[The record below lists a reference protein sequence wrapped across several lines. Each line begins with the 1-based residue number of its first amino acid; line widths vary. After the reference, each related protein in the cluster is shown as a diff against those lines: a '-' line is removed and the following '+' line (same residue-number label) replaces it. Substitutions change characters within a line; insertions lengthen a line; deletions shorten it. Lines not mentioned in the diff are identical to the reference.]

1 MTLLSYLDP
10 AWAIACA
17 FVFSLCVGSFLNV
30 VIHRLPIM
38 MEREWQSYASEE
50 EAEDTYNLSTPP
62 STCPKCGHR
71 IRWYENIPLLSYLY
85 LKGSCGSCGVH
96 IPFRYPFV
104 ELFSAVSVAY
114 VIYVFGLNEVGISAS
129 ILTWI
134 LIALIFIDIDHQL
147 LPDKLTLPLLWLG
160 LLCNS
165 FGLFTDLESAVY
177 GAMAG
182 YLSLWSVY
190 WAFKLLTGK
199 EGMGYGDF
207 KLLAALGAW
216 LGISQLP
223 LIILLSSVVG
233 AVLGILMIIARK
245 QEQQTPMPF
254 GPYLAIAGWIALIWG
269 DQITGLYLQFAGF

>member
-10 AWAIACA
+10 AWAIVCA
-17 FVFSLCVGSFLNV
+17 FAFSLCVGSFLNV

-50 EAEDTYNLSTPP
+50 EPEDTYNLSTPP
-62 STCPKCGHR
+62 STCPKCDHR